1 MTGGSAREG
10 SDKMASKGKKNKQ
23 RGSMT
28 HGWGSKKKHR
38 GAGSRGGVGRAGIT
52 KHMKLHFK
60 KKGISVGARGY
71 KSMRHKG
78 IKPRVRSVNIRELA
92 KLAGGRKEIILREF
106 GYDKVIGAG
115 NISFPLKVM
124 AKGFSAK
131 AVEKIEA
138 AKGQALKDE

>member
-1 MTGGSAREG
+1 MP
-10 SDKMASKGKKNKQ
+10 GKKTNKQ

-52 KHMKLHFK
+52 KHMRLHFK
-60 KKGISVGARGY
+60 KKGIQVGA
-71 KSMRHKG
+71 KG
-78 IKPRVRSVNIRELA
+78 HSTMKQKGLKKRVRSINLRELERLIPE
-92 KLAGGRKEIILREF
+92 KGKKEIILREF
-106 GYDKVIGAG
+106 GYDKVIGTG
-115 NISFPLKVM
+115 NIKNPLKVI
-124 AKGFSAK
+124 AKSFSAR